1 MAQRG
6 VNREIKQM
14 KTKEKPTTKSIHVS
28 LDLHSKLKM
37 EALNNKL
44 TLQELVDIKLS
55 KSLK

>member
-1 MAQRG
+1 
-6 VNREIKQM
+6 M
-14 KTKEKPTTKSIHVS
+14 KTKEKPKTKSIHVS